1 MKFSEVFTSKDNIQ
15 LDKKTLVIL
24 RWIAIIG
31 QYISISFVFFV
42 LNFELPFFYCSII
55 IILGT
60 ITNFYLQFVV
70 NENQLSNIKSSS
82 YLLYDL
88 IQLSL
93 LLFFTGGVTNPFTI
107 LLIIPAIVSSTFLS
121 LRSTINLSI
130 ITIIILVVLTINH
143 YPLPRKVIEELHFHV
158 PNYYLYAITFSI
170 ILGLVFL
177 TYFGARFGVES
188 RKRTEALNRLEL
200 ILAKEHELE
209 SIGLQAAAA
218 AHSLGTPLSTI
229 TVVAKELEKEIGNK
243 SKHLKDINLILS
255 QTKRCK
261 EILKNLSHDQFKE
274 DDFLNNIRIGDLLDE
289 IVRSFSEISEKKIL
303 LVKDQAE
310 LDPQIDRTL
319 EITYGLRNFIGNA
332 VKYSNS
338 FVEISLKSNDTIT
351 EVKVSDDGPGFSE
364 DVKDVLGEPYI
375 RSNNKIISAK
385 SGLGLGTFIGKTLL
399 ERMKASVQFSNSSKL
414 NGAMVTI
421 KWQTKNLIN
430 I

>member
-1 MKFSEVFTSKDNIQ
+1 
-15 LDKKTLVIL
+15 
-24 RWIAIIG
+24 
-31 QYISISFVFFV
+31 
-42 LNFELPFFYCSII
+42 
-55 IILGT
+55 
-60 ITNFYLQFVV
+60 
-70 NENQLSNIKSSS
+70 
-82 YLLYDL
+82 LLYDL
-88 IQLSL
+88 IQLSW

-121 LRSTINLSI
+121 LRSTVNLSI
-130 ITIIILVVLTINH
+130 ITILILVVLTINH
-143 YPLPRKVIEELHFHV
+143 YPLPHKAIEELHFHV
-158 PNYYLYAITFSI
+158 PNYYLYGIPFSI
-170 ILGLVFL
+170 IIGLVFL

-188 RKRTEALNRLEL
+188 RKRTGALNRLEL

-209 SIGLQAAAA
+209 SIGLQSAAA

-243 SKHLKDINLILS
+243 SKYSKDINLILS

-261 EILKNLSHDQFKE
+261 EILKNLSKDQFKE

-289 IVRSFSEISEKKIL
+289 IIRSFSEISEKKIL
-303 LVKDQAE
+303 LVKDQNE
-310 LDPQIDRTL
+310 LNPQIDKTL

-338 FVEISLKSNDTIT
+338 LVEINLKSNDTIT
-351 EVKVSDDGPGFSE
+351 EVKVSDDGPGFSV

-421 KWQTKNLIN
+421 KWKTKNLTN
-430 I
+430 V

>member
-15 LDKKTLVIL
+15 LDKRTLVIL

-31 QYISISFVFFV
+31 QYISISIVYFV
-42 LNFELPFFYCSII
+42 LKFEFPIFNCSVV
-55 IILGT
+55 ILLGV
-60 ITNFYLQFVV
+60 ITNIYLQFV
-70 NENQLSNIKSSS
+70 EKDNQLSNIKASS

-93 LLFFTGGVTNPFTI
+93 LLFFTGGVTNPFII

-121 LRSTINLSI
+121 LRSTLNLSV
-130 ITIIILVVLTINH
+130 ITIIILVVLTIN
-143 YPLPRKVIEELHFHV
+143 YLPLPHKVIEELHFHV
-158 PNYYLYAITFSI
+158 PNYYLYTIPFSI
-170 ILGLVFL
+170 IIGLVFL

-229 TVVAKELEKEIGNK
+229 SVVAKELEKEIGNHPEY
-243 SKHLKDINLILS
+243 SKDINLLLS
-255 QTKRCK
+255 QTKRCS
-261 EILKNLSHDQFKE
+261 EILKNLSQDQLKE
-274 DDFLNNIRIGDLLDE
+274 DNFLNNIKIGTLLSE
-289 IVRSFSEISEKKIL
+289 IVRSFSQISEKKIL
-303 LVKDQAE
+303 LREDQNE

-338 FVEISLKSNDTIT
+338 LVEINLKSNDTIT

-375 RSNNKIISAK
+375 RSKNKIISSK

-399 ERMKASVQFSNSSKL
+399 ERMKADVQFSGSTKL
-414 NGAMVTI
+414 KGAVVTI
-421 KWQTKNLIN
+421 KWQTKDLLN